1 MNNTLL
7 ITIFILILITILFIL
22 VSINQ
27 KKVSKIR
34 TKKILKRLEELNMGV
49 VSNELSIRRDSIIK
63 LDNLLSKSLQYY
75 YNNSLLCGDNL
86 KNAKNIF
93 KKKEYNNLWEAHKV
107 RNKIVHDDYE
117 VSAEEAK
124 VVYNTYKISILK
136 ILR

>member
-1 MNNTLL
+1 MNDTLL